1 MNSSQE
7 PTKKPPYFYF
17 YTKYFDFI
25 NLLSDEEVGQVI
37 KYIGEYI
44 QQYGTDNTAAAQ
56 AKSENVKV
64 VMLCTMF
71 EQDINNAFKK
81 YFAQCKNGAK
91 GGAPKGNK
99 NAAKKDSKKSLESV
113 ETSEDNA
120 RMATIVLIILEEK
133 EGETKKKLKIPQ
145 IADFAACIFLL
156 DDFRLEIGEFEEELG
171 YKTIYSYIL
180 DKGATTA
187 IKELKRYTKE
197 QWEDS
202 EENTLLNFNEIYSN
216 TKEKALFFLS
226 FDEQELNK
234 FYDKC
239 NPDTTTENTKP
250 PKNETEGQPAPKPEF
265 SEIRK
270 FYKDYTGFDD
280 AYLCDEFVQKM
291 DKNGVDWNEWESK
304 LLAYAIKTGE
314 LNE

>member
-7 PTKKPPYFYF
+7 STKKPPYFYF

-99 NAAKKDSKKSLESV
+99 NAAKKVKNSIDNV
-113 ETSEDNA
+113 EVSNDNGK
-120 RMATIVLIILEEK
+120 IVTIILILFEE
-133 EGETKKKLKIPQ
+133 ENDILQLLELSQVAEVATCL
-145 IADFAACIFLL
+145 FLL
-156 DDFRLEIGEFEEELG
+156 DVTELSELKDNSGG
-171 YKTIYSYIL
+171 YKTAYEYI
-180 DKGATTA
+180 DNKGADKA
-187 IKELKRYTKE
+187 IKELKECAKQFAFPDNNAKFKKAY
-197 QWEDS
+197 S
-202 EENTLLNFNEIYSN
+202 EIY
-216 TKEKALFFLS
+216 KRVEFFLT
-226 FDEQELNK
+226 FDKAELDR
-234 FYDKC
+234 FYSKC
-239 NPDTTTENTKP
+239 YSDSTIND
-250 PKNETEGQPAPKPEF
+250 
-265 SEIRK
+265 S
-270 FYKDYTGFDD
+270 
-280 AYLCDEFVQKM
+280 
-291 DKNGVDWNEWESK
+291 
-304 LLAYAIKTGE
+304 
-314 LNE
+314 

>member
-113 ETSEDNA
+113 KTSKDNE
-120 RMATIVLIILEEK
+120 RMAAIVLIILEEK
-133 EGETKKKLKIPQ
+133 GGETKKKLKMPQ

-156 DDFRLEIGEFEEELG
+156 DDFSVEIGEFKELG
-171 YKTIYSYIL
+171 YRTIYSYIL
-180 DKGATTA
+180 DKGATAA
-187 IKELKRYTKE
+187 IKELKKYTKE
-197 QWEDS
+197 QWE
-202 EENTLLNFNEIYSN
+202 EYQENTLLNFNEIYSN

-226 FDEQELNK
+226 FDEQDLNK

-239 NPDTTTENTKP
+239 NPDITTENTKP
-250 PKNETEGQPAPKPEF
+250 PKN
-265 SEIRK
+265 
-270 FYKDYTGFDD
+270 
-280 AYLCDEFVQKM
+280 
-291 DKNGVDWNEWESK
+291 
-304 LLAYAIKTGE
+304 
-314 LNE
+314 

>member
-44 QQYGTDNTAAAQ
+44 QQYNTDNTAAVQ
-56 AKSENVKV
+56 VKSNNVSV
-64 VMLCTMF
+64 IMLCTMF

-120 RMATIVLIILEEK
+120 RMATIILIILEEK
-133 EGETKKKLKIPQ
+133 RAKQ
-145 IADFAACIFLL
+145 
-156 DDFRLEIGEFEEELG
+156 
-171 YKTIYSYIL
+171 
-180 DKGATTA
+180 
-187 IKELKRYTKE
+187 
-197 QWEDS
+197 
-202 EENTLLNFNEIYSN
+202 
-216 TKEKALFFLS
+216 
-226 FDEQELNK
+226 
-234 FYDKC
+234 
-239 NPDTTTENTKP
+239 
-250 PKNETEGQPAPKPEF
+250 
-265 SEIRK
+265 RK
-270 FYKDYTGFDD
+270 
-280 AYLCDEFVQKM
+280 
-291 DKNGVDWNEWESK
+291 S
-304 LLAYAIKTGE
+304 
-314 LNE
+314 